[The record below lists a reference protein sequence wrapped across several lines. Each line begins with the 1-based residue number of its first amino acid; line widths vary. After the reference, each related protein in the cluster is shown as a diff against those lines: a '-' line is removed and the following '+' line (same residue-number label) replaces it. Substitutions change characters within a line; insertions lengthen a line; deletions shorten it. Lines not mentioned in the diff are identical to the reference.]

1 MKLPIPTLLV
11 VVVLLLILVN
21 VGRSTSLQRGS
32 AQRGSARRASDKPD
46 VVSQS
51 RKDTLIEDRGLDEK
65 EMPTFPIPEST
76 TQLQE
81 LSPEVVEDLSII
93 TRGAVI
99 DSAPTVSEIR
109 NGTVK
114 DESHFP
120 KYYLKDTLS
129 ANTIGTTEYSFA
141 GEVGE
146 EAISWSDDNV
156 SQYPTYY
163 KSDFKGG
170 LTNVGAF
177 FDKNNQYTDITGP
190 RTDAQIGDICYVSK
204 EGEKVCL
211 ENDKLQNVPP
221 SLVSD
226 VNQCGFLNSIGLLQ
240 YSNRIDTSQERVIN
254 GGVLYDNVKG
264 SKKYN
269 EMYSEPLFGQ
279 VMECQL

>member
-1 MKLPIPTLLV
+1 MKVTVSTLIV
-11 VVVLLLILVN
+11 GVVLLLILMN
-21 VGRSTSLQRGS
+21 VRPAKPIQRTLSKPASLDS
-32 AQRGSARRASDKPD
+32 SSEPI
-46 VVSQS
+46 
-51 RKDTLIEDRGLDEK
+51 LIETRGIEDK
-65 EMPTFPIPEST
+65 EMPTFPIPET
-76 TQLQE
+76 TTGLQE
-81 LSPEVVEDLSII
+81 LSPSVPHNLSVI
-93 TRGAVI
+93 TR
-99 DSAPTVSEIR
+99 DSVLNSEPTINEIR

-146 EAISWSDDNV
+146 EAVAWSDENV

-177 FDKNNQYTDITGP
+177 FDQNNHYTDITGP

-204 EGEKVCL
+204 DGEKVCL

-226 VNQCGFLNSIGLLQ
+226 VNQCGFLNSLGLLQ
-240 YSNRIDTSQERVIN
+240 YSNQIDTSQERVIN

-279 VMECQL
+279 VMECQI

>member
-1 MKLPIPTLLV
+1 MKLTVSTLIV
-11 VVVLLLILVN
+11 IVVLLLILMN
-21 VGRSTSLQRGS
+21 VRPMKPIQR
-32 AQRGSARRASDKPD
+32 
-46 VVSQS
+46 
-51 RKDTLIEDRGLDEK
+51 TLIKPATIDSSSEPILIEKRGIEDK
-65 EMPTFPIPEST
+65 EMPTFPIPET
-76 TQLQE
+76 TTGLQE
-81 LSPEVVEDLSII
+81 LSPSVPHNLSVI
-93 TRGAVI
+93 TRDAVLN
-99 DSAPTVSEIR
+99 SEPTINEIR
-109 NGTVK
+109 NGTIK

-146 EAISWSDDNV
+146 EAIAWSDENV

-163 KSDFKGG
+163 KSDFTGG

-177 FDKNNQYTDITGP
+177 FDQNNQYTDITGP

-226 VNQCGFLNSIGLLQ
+226 INQCGFLNSLGLLQ
-240 YSNRIDTSQERVIN
+240 YSNQIDTSQERVIN
-254 GGVLYDNVKG
+254 GGILYDNVKG

-279 VMECQL
+279 VMECQI